1 MCAGYNRRKFIMTG
15 GSLLLL
21 LPLAE
26 YCNNGPKQTD
36 IIPRTKG
43 NKTARHIRKFR
54 KPPVNMKMV
63 TNRGWYRNT
72 RNGKIHFFDERGF
85 TPSLEYVK
93 NGREFENFVKHLEPW
108 DARQLTLETF
118 QKNVSKKKKDWI
130 TEQAALVFCSTGN
143 YEAAAE
149 VISGRI
155 EKRHLNVRMWDMLAM
170 ISLKTANEKLVSNQ
184 AALMAKYNSTDN
196 KLLSARFSRYKE
208 EGWQQKV
215 RNKDFKWDNLKI

>member
-1 MCAGYNRRKFIMTG
+1 MIDMVGTCNHMMGRGLMGQMRPQLRAGNEK
-15 GSLLLL
+15 
-21 LPLAE
+21 
-26 YCNNGPKQTD
+26 
-36 IIPRTKG
+36 
-43 NKTARHIRKFR
+43 H
-54 KPPVNMKMV
+54 PVA
-63 TNRGWYRNT
+63 
-72 RNGKIHFFDERGF
+72 
-85 TPSLEYVK
+85 
-93 NGREFENFVKHLEPW
+93 
-108 DARQLTLETF
+108 DA
-118 QKNVSKKKKDWI
+118 
-130 TEQAALVFCSTGN
+130 TGN